1 MRIQTIVVTRT
12 VAATPSDI
20 WPLLAD
26 ASTWS
31 AWGPFDTSELESP
44 APDGDSRDGVG
55 AVRRFRRGRWVTRE
69 EVTAFDRAHRLGY
82 RLLSGA
88 PVRQYVA
95 EVTLAPAEGGTV
107 VRWES
112 TFRPRIPGTG
122 RIIRDDLAAF
132 IATVVDH
139 LEDAVRAGKQ
149 SV

>member
-1 MRIQTIVVTRT
+1 MSIQTIVVTRT
-12 VAATPSDI
+12 VAATPAEI

-26 ASTWS
+26 ASTWA
-31 AWGPFDTSELESP
+31 AWGPFDASELESP
-44 APDGDSRDGVG
+44 APHGDSRDGVG

-69 EVTAFDRAHRLGY
+69 EVTAFDLGHRLSY

-95 EVTLAPAEGGTV
+95 DVTLTPVPGGTAI
-107 VRWES
+107 RWES
-112 TFRPRIPGTG
+112 TFRARIPGTG
-122 RIIRDDLAAF
+122 RVIRDELAAF

-139 LEDAVRAGKQ
+139 LEDAVHASRL